1 LPVVALALVLTAGA
15 AAAAALLSPAAPRA
29 PVAVTIRPVLAT
41 EPVSGDP
48 DDPAI
53 WVNRAAPARSL
64 LVATNKVAAAEGGA
78 LYVFGLDGK
87 IRQKIP
93 GLDRPNNVDVEYG
106 LRLNGKVIDI
116 AVVTERLQRRLRVY
130 RIATNGLTEIA
141 RLPVFENEPGE
152 RAAPMGIAL
161 YKRRRDNAVFA
172 IVGRKTGPADGYL
185 WQYRLLDDGRGNLV
199 ARKARAFGR
208 FSGVGE
214 IEAIA
219 VDDALGYV
227 YYADEATGIRKYHA
241 DPEHK
246 NAARELALFGTT
258 GFSGD
263 REGIGIY
270 ARPKRRRLYRLHGPD
285 PGRARRQPLSCVPAR
300 RGARPRARSRA
311 PRRHRVRGRR
321 RNRWNRDHLVCPAW
335 PTLPRRPVRGD
346 EQRRA
351 QLFAVP
357 RRSRRSP
364 VGAHAAKN
372 GWKNRCTIRTTQ
384 TKQATRRA

>member
-1 LPVVALALVLTAGA
+1 M
-15 AAAAALLSPAAPRA
+15 
-29 PVAVTIRPVLAT
+29 TIRPVLAT

-130 RIATNGLTEIA
+130 RIAANGLTEIA
-141 RLPVFENEPGE
+141 RIPVFENEPGE

-199 ARKARAFGR
+199 ARKARTVGR
-208 FSGVGE
+208 FSGAGE

-227 YYADEATGIRKYHA
+227 YYADETTGIRKYHA

-246 NAARELALFGTT
+246 SAARELALFGTT

-270 ARPKRRRLYRLHGPD
+270 ARPNGAGYIVCTDQIPAARGGSRYHLFRREGEPGHAHDHARRVGIVSGGADETDGIEITSFAPLGPRFPAGLFAAMNSGGRNFLLYRADHVVP
-285 PGRARRQPLSCVPAR
+285 PSART
-300 RGARPRARSRA
+300 
-311 PRRHRVRGRR
+311 PRRTDGRTDAR
-321 RNRWNRDHLVCPAW
+321 
-335 PTLPRRPVRGD
+335 
-346 EQRRA
+346 
-351 QLFAVP
+351 
-357 RRSRRSP
+357 
-364 VGAHAAKN
+364 
-372 GWKNRCTIRTTQ
+372 
-384 TKQATRRA
+384 